1 VGPRARK
8 AIGLSALTAAGQLTF
23 LLALPLLSRLY
34 TPSDFGLF
42 TVYLSMVNIGGAIV
56 GLKFESAIY
65 ATRTR
70 HEASLAFGLT
80 VLTMAAISVT
90 TFLATQL
97 IARRLA
103 GPLSE
108 SLQSI
113 GLILPAGVLLAGL
126 WSASSVWAIKAGAIG
141 TLAMARFVQPASM
154 TAAQLVVGLVHPSG
168 FALIVGHLASHV
180 CYSTFVFSR
189 TLTAAD
195 LQVFEPAHWPVL
207 SRLAQVHRRF
217 PLLVLPAQVSALMV
231 ANLPPVLLSLIYG
244 AEIAGHCGLAYR
256 ITAAPLA
263 IVALPLGAVFTS
275 VATRSSNLDEVRALA
290 RKVFMVSVLA
300 VATPM
305 LLVGLAAPYL
315 AGTAL
320 GAHWALT
327 GKIVAAFALLG
338 AAQTL
343 AAPFNEVTSI
353 YRHQGTRFLV
363 ETVSATLVLL
373 PIGIGAICHWDALTT
388 IWSMSA
394 GGAVGALAGLT
405 IVWGF
410 LRSMVENGAVGL
422 RPLDVH

>member
-1 VGPRARK
+1 MLGRFVGPLARK
-8 AIGLSALTAAGQLTF
+8 AMGLSALTAAGQLTF

-42 TVYLSMVNIGGAIV
+42 TVYLSIVNIGGAIV

-97 IARRLA
+97 VARRLT

-126 WSASSVWAIKAGAIG
+126 WSVSSVWAIKADAIR

-154 TAAQLVVGLVHPSG
+154 TAAQLAVGLVHPSG
-168 FALIVGHLASHV
+168 LALIVGHLASHV

-195 LQVFEPAHWPVL
+195 LRVFEPALWPAL

-231 ANLPPVLLSLIYG
+231 ANLPPILLSLIYG

-256 ITAAPLA
+256 IIAAPLA

-275 VATRSSNLDEVRALA
+275 VATRSTNLDAVRVLA
-290 RKVFMVSVLA
+290 RKVLLVSVLA

-305 LLVGLAAPYL
+305 VLVGLAAPYL
-315 AGTAL
+315 AGSAL
-320 GAHWALT
+320 GANWALT

-363 ETVSATLVLL
+363 EAVSATLVLL
-373 PIGIGAICHWDALTT
+373 PIGVGAIRHWDALTT
-388 IWSMSA
+388 IWAMSA

-410 LRSMVENGAVGL
+410 LRSMVENDAVA
-422 RPLDVH
+422 

>member
-1 VGPRARK
+1 VGPLARK
-8 AIGLSALTAAGQLTF
+8 AMGLSALTAAGQATF

-42 TVYLSMVNIGGAIV
+42 TVYLSIVNIGGAIV

-80 VLTMAAISVT
+80 VLTMAAISAT

-97 IARRLA
+97 IALTR
-103 GPLSE
+103 PLSE

-126 WSASSVWAIKAGAIG
+126 WSASSVWAIKADAIG
-141 TLAMARFVQPASM
+141 TLAMARFVQPSSM

-168 FALIVGHLASHV
+168 LALIVGHLASHV

-189 TLTAAD
+189 TLTATD

-231 ANLPPVLLSLIYG
+231 ANLPPILLSLIYG

-263 IVALPLGAVFTS
+263 VVALPLGAVFTS
-275 VATRSSNLDEVRALA
+275 VATRSTNLDAVRALA

-315 AGTAL
+315 AGAL
-320 GAHWALT
+320 LGSHWALT

-373 PIGIGAICHWDALTT
+373 PIGVGAICHWDALTT
-388 IWSMSA
+388 IWAMST

-410 LRSMVENGAVGL
+410 LRSMVENEAVA
-422 RPLDVH
+422 